1 MRPEKIYDCGLAT
14 SERDDIWAHVAD
26 IFDSTCSLDKELDL

>member
-1 MRPEKIYDCGLAT
+1 MRPEKIYDCDLAT
-14 SERDDIWAHVAD
+14 SED